1 MILLSKYPAVN
12 AAIARLEY
20 LKINRELQKK
30 IKKVSEELN
39 MNSDS
44 A

>member
-30 IKKVSEELN
+30 IKKEGIRRIEYEF
-39 MNSDS
+39 
-44 A
+44 